1 MATDVGQEAAGA
13 GAGEGP
19 VDVRNWFGDLDW
31 EAGAVAEARSVE
43 DIVAVICDT
52 DKYPSPVRARG
63 SGHSTTVCGVA
74 DGGTVINMKPMSR
87 ILDIGTDTV
96 TAEAGA
102 MLIDVAKEL
111 EQRGLQFY
119 VNIELGNATIG
130 SLACC
135 ATKDASMP
143 GEYGQANSYC
153 VAMKIVTPSGE
164 ILEVD
169 ESDPGLLQAA
179 RSSYGLF
186 GVIYEATFKVQPL
199 QAMRVEHESFKLDE
213 FTKKLPELF
222 GRGTSMMM
230 YIFPYLDRIS
240 VEFRKYAGPADK
252 AAKPAS
258 HWLWPIRN
266 YFWKTFMPGLGAA
279 AERYVPP
286 RRLRYGLVNVL
297 NRTTQGLIF
306 PYFAKAR
313 HTVPTDQMIRY
324 PEVSGGSRYTFSI
337 WAFPEERYAETLR
350 EYFQFAK
357 DYYRRTGFRPNML
370 HVGYRIEQDDS
381 SLFSYTYDGRVLT
394 IDPVSTGAPGWRD
407 FLDAYNE
414 FCSER
419 GGKPLLNQSW
429 GLKPHHMRKAFG
441 DRVEKFEE
449 YRKRLDP
456 NERLLNSYFRVLLQ
470 GA

>member
-1 MATDVGQEAAGA
+1 MRDA
-13 GAGEGP
+13 
-19 VDVRNWFGDLDW
+19 
-31 EAGAVAEARSVE
+31 
-43 DIVAVICDT
+43 

-143 GEYGQANSYC
+143 GEFGQANSYC
-153 VAMKIVTPSGE
+153 VAMKMVTPSGE

-186 GVIYEATFKVQPL
+186 GVVYEATFKVQPL
-199 QAMRVEHESFKLDE
+199 QAMQVEHKSFKLDE
-213 FTKKLPELF
+213 FLEKLPELF
-222 GRGTSMMM
+222 GRGQSIMM

-240 VEFRKYAGPADK
+240 VEFRKYTGPADQ

-258 HWLWPIRN
+258 HSALADSQLLLEDVHAR
-266 YFWKTFMPGLGAA
+266 LGSG
-279 AERYVPP
+279 
-286 RRLRYGLVNVL
+286 RRSATSRRAGSGTGWSTCSTA
-297 NRTTQGLIF
+297 RPQGLIF

-337 WAFPEERYAETLR
+337 WAFREERYRRDVARVLPSSPR
-350 EYFQFAK
+350 S
-357 DYYRRTGFRPNML
+357 YYRRTGFRPNML

-414 FCSER
+414 FCSEHD
-419 GGKPLLNQSW
+419 GKPLLNQSW
-429 GLKPHHMRKAFG
+429 GLKPHHIRKAFG

-449 YRKRLDP
+449 YRKRFDP
-456 NERLLNSYFRVLLQ
+456 DERLLNSYFRVLLQ